1 LSKSKAVKF
10 YEFTDQLAA
19 GLGRVSK
26 RFVGDVLVGMLR
38 SRSVRIW
45 DIAAAL
51 DKPVRIH
58 ATHKRLSRNLARQG
72 LADTISRNL
81 LSMTARRVKQE
92 TPLVTHVYPLQKKY
106 ARKMEFLVD
115 AEALPETGYP
125 AYQVCEVVAY
135 DPISGVLMPIAAHI
149 WSRNAPDYVDD
160 SDEIL
165 SVLKRV
171 QEATAGRGVF
181 FLDADVGALML
192 RAEPFANS
200 VSRDAFRYVTAVSGR
215 VELLH
220 EGHLKFINE
229 IPHLVERPFGVT
241 TYKWI
246 RGAQNVEV
254 ETAVVCS
261 FGSNEVS
268 LPETPEKP
276 LSLIVVD
283 WDIPS
288 ARRAEG
294 EQGEPLIYLSSEPAV
309 KEREQLARI
318 VETTFQLPDVV
329 RAIASQKE
337 AFNFSQVRVLTY
349 DRLRVLLGLLHA
361 TIYFEV
367 AILKRRPTVRE
378 WTRSFNEPSPRIGD
392 HPRSFMVPDEM
403 RKVDAGSLAQAS

>member
-1 LSKSKAVKF
+1 MSKSKAVKF
-10 YEFTDQLAA
+10 YEFTDQLAS
-19 GLGRVSK
+19 GLGKVSR

-38 SRSVRIW
+38 SRSVRLW

-58 ATHKRLSRNLARQG
+58 ATHKRWSRNLARQEWG
-72 LADTISRNL
+72 DTISRNL

-135 DPISGVLMPIAAHI
+135 DPISGVLMPIAAHL

-171 QEATAGRGVF
+171 QEATAGQGVF
-181 FLDADVGALML
+181 FLDADVGALIL
-192 RAEPFANS
+192 RAESFANS
-200 VSRDAFRYVTAVSGR
+200 VSRDAFRFVTAVSGR
-215 VELLH
+215 AELIH
-220 EGHLKFINE
+220 EGHLKFVNE

-246 RGAQNVEV
+246 QNSQNVEV

-268 LPETPEKP
+268 LPETPKKP

-309 KEREQLARI
+309 KDREQLAGI

-337 AFNFSQVRVLTY
+337 AFSFSQVRVLTY

-378 WTRSFNEPSPRIGD
+378 WTRSLNELSPRIGD

-403 RKVDAGSLAQAS
+403 RKVDAGSLVQAS

>member
-1 LSKSKAVKF
+1 MSKSKAIKF

-19 GLGRVSK
+19 GLGKVSR

-58 ATHKRLSRNLARQG
+58 ATHKRLSRNLARQE
-72 LADTISRNL
+72 LAGTISRNL

-135 DPISGVLMPIAAHI
+135 DPISGVLMPIAAHL

-181 FLDADVGALML
+181 FLDADVGALIL
-192 RAEPFANS
+192 RAESFANS
-200 VSRDAFRYVTAVSGR
+200 VSRDAFRFVTAVSGR
-215 VELLH
+215 AELIH
-220 EGHLKFINE
+220 EGHLKFVNE

-246 RGAQNVEV
+246 QGVQNVEV

-261 FGSNEVS
+261 FGSNEVR
-268 LPETPEKP
+268 LPEVLDKP
-276 LSLIVVD
+276 LTLIVVD

-288 ARRAEG
+288 ARRTER
-294 EQGEPLIYLSSEPAV
+294 EPLVYLSSEPAV
-309 KEREQLARI
+309 KDREQLAEI

-378 WTRSFNEPSPRIGD
+378 WTRSLNELSPRIGD

-403 RKVDAGSLAQAS
+403 RKVDAGSLVQAS

>member
-1 LSKSKAVKF
+1 MSKSKAIKF

-19 GLGRVSK
+19 GFGKVSR

-58 ATHKRLSRNLARQG
+58 ATHKRLSRNLARQE
-72 LADTISRNL
+72 LAGTISRNL

-115 AEALPETGYP
+115 AEALPETGFP

-135 DPISGVLMPIAAHI
+135 DPISGVLMPIAAHL

-171 QEATAGRGVF
+171 QEATAGQGVF
-181 FLDADVGALML
+181 FLDADVGALIL
-192 RAEPFANS
+192 RAESFANS
-200 VSRDAFRYVTAVSGR
+200 VSRDAFRFVTAVSGR
-215 VELLH
+215 AELIH
-220 EGHLKFINE
+220 EGHLKFVNE

-246 RGAQNVEV
+246 QGVQNVEV

-261 FGSNEVS
+261 FGSNEVR
-268 LPETPEKP
+268 LPETPDKP
-276 LSLIVVD
+276 LTFIVVD

-288 ARRAEG
+288 ARRTER
-294 EQGEPLIYLSSEPAV
+294 EPLVYLSSEPAV
-309 KEREQLARI
+309 KDREQLAGI
-318 VETTFQLPDVV
+318 VATEFQVPDVV
-329 RAIASQKE
+329 RAIGSQKE
-337 AFNFSQVRVLTY
+337 AFNFSRVRVLTY
-349 DRLRVLLGLLHA
+349 DRLRVLLGLLQA
-361 TIYFEV
+361 TIYFEM
-367 AILKRRPTVRE
+367 AILKRRPTVKE
-378 WTRSFNEPSPRIGD
+378 WTRSINELSPRIGE
-392 HPRSFMVPDEM
+392 HPRSFLVPDEM
-403 RKVDAGSLAQAS
+403 RKVGAGSSVQAL

>member
-1 LSKSKAVKF
+1 MSKSKAVKF
-10 YEFTDQLAA
+10 YEFTDQLAS
-19 GLGRVSK
+19 GLGKVSR

-38 SRSVRIW
+38 SRSVRLW

-58 ATHKRLSRNLARQG
+58 ATHKRLSRNLARQELG
-72 LADTISRNL
+72 DTISRNL
-81 LSMTARRVKQE
+81 LSMTARRVEQDM
-92 TPLVTHVYPLQKKY
+92 PLVTHVYPLQKKY

-115 AEALPETGYP
+115 DEGSPETEYP

-135 DPISGVLMPIAAHI
+135 DPISGVLMPIAAHL

-171 QEATAGRGVF
+171 QEATAGQGVF
-181 FLDADVGALML
+181 FLDADVGALIL
-192 RAEPFANS
+192 RAESFANS
-200 VSRDAFRYVTAVSGR
+200 VSRDAFRFVTAVSGR
-215 VELLH
+215 AELIH
-220 EGHLKFINE
+220 EGHLKFVNE

-246 RGAQNVEV
+246 QNSQNVEV

-268 LPETPEKP
+268 LPETPKKP

-294 EQGEPLIYLSSEPAV
+294 EPLIYLSSEPAV
-309 KEREQLARI
+309 KDREQLAEI

-337 AFNFSQVRVLTY
+337 AFSFSQVRVLTY

-367 AILKRRPTVRE
+367 AILKRRPTVKE
-378 WTRSFNEPSPRIGD
+378 WTRSLNELSPRIGD

-403 RKVDAGSLAQAS
+403 RKVDAGSLVQAS

>member
-1 LSKSKAVKF
+1 MSKSKAVKF
-10 YEFTDQLAA
+10 YEFTDQLAS
-19 GLGRVSK
+19 GLGKVSV
-26 RFVGDVLVGMLR
+26 RFVRDVVVGMLR

-51 DKPVRIH
+51 DRPVRIH
-58 ATHKRLSRNLARQG
+58 ATHKRLSRNLARQA

-81 LSMTARRVKQE
+81 LSMTARRVEQDM
-92 TPLVTHVYPLQKKY
+92 PLVTHVYPLQKKY

-115 AEALPETGYP
+115 DERSPETEYP

-135 DPISGVLMPIAAHI
+135 DPTSGVLMPVAAHL

-160 SDEIL
+160 SEEIGR
-165 SVLKRV
+165 VLKRV

-181 FLDADVGALML
+181 FLDADVGALIWGTKL
-192 RAEPFANS
+192 FTNL
-200 VSRDAFRYVTAVSGR
+200 VSRDAIRFVTAVSGR
-215 VELLH
+215 VELLY
-220 EGHLKFINE
+220 EGHLKFVNE
-229 IPHLVERPFGVT
+229 IPPLVERPFGVT

-246 RGAQNVEV
+246 RDGENTEV

-268 LPETPEKP
+268 LPETPDKP

-288 ARRAEG
+288 ARRTE
-294 EQGEPLIYLSSEPAV
+294 GEPLVYLSSEPTL
-309 KEREQLARI
+309 KDREQLAGI
-318 VETTFQLPDVV
+318 VETEFQVPDVV
-329 RAIASQKE
+329 RAIGSQKE

-367 AILKRRPTVRE
+367 AVLKRRPTVGE
-378 WTRSFNEPSPRIGD
+378 WTRSLNELSPRVGD

-403 RKVDAGSLAQAS
+403 REVDAVISVQAS